1 MQIGLMIYTENDR
14 LTGATRPWSEIRAA
28 ARQAEADGFDSIWL
42 ADHLWYA
49 TPGGQTRGAWESWT
63 ILSALAEV
71 TERVQIGTLVA
82 CNAFRN
88 PAVLAKMATTLDE
101 VSGGRLV
108 LGVGAG
114 WNEPEHRAF
123 GLPFGHR
130 VDRFEEGLQIIRP
143 LLRYGAVD
151 FAGRYHRAQDCR
163 NEPRGPQPAG
173 PPLLVGSYGP
183 RMLRLAARYA
193 DMWNTSAGDGPE
205 SLVRPLADLDA
216 ACREVGRSRSTIAAT
231 ATVGVFF
238 PDLQAEVPPYENP
251 LTGTPE
257 EIEAA
262 IHGYAAVGLD
272 HLMFM
277 CEPHTAEAHGRLAE
291 ALRSYRSR
299 AERRAAEPVGS
310 LR

>member
-1 MQIGLMIYTENDR
+1 MIYTENDR
-14 LTGATRPWSEIRAA
+14 LTGTTRPWTEIRAA

-49 TPGGQTRGAWESWT
+49 APGGPTRGAWESWT

-114 WNEPEHRAF
+114 WNESEHRAF
-123 GLPFGHR
+123 GLPFDHR
-130 VDRFEEGLQIIRP
+130 VDRFEEALQILRP
-143 LLRYGAVD
+143 MLREGKAD

-163 NEPRGPQPAG
+163 NEPRGPRPSG
-173 PPLLVGSYGP
+173 PPLLVGSFGP
-183 RMLRLAARYA
+183 RMMKLTARYA
-193 DMWNTSAGDGPE
+193 DVWNTGVRDGPE
-205 SLVRPLADLDA
+205 SLERPLADLDA
-216 ACREVGRSRSTIAAT
+216 ACREVGRDPSTIATT
-231 ATVGVFF
+231 ATVGVFY
-238 PDLQAEVPPYENP
+238 PDLRAELPPLENP

-257 EIEAA
+257 EIAAA
-262 IHGYAAVGLD
+262 IHDYAALGLD

-277 CEPHTAEAHGRLAE
+277 CEPHTAEARGRLAK
-291 ALRSYRSR
+291 ALRVYRSQTERGTSRSGR
-299 AERRAAEPVGS
+299 AGR
-310 LR
+310 